1 MMPVAEQPAPA
12 RGQSVAGRTASPQR
26 ALPRRRTGRLAF
38 LRPFAH
44 PALYGVLVLW
54 LIATLGPYVVMAITS
69 FTPEKQLIAHGMSR
83 LPSQFTLQGYVDLF
97 TTTPFL
103 DYLRNSAITAVFTVL
118 FSLIVASAA
127 AISLSRFRFRGRTTL
142 LSALLIAQLFPAVLL
157 VIPLSTMLKSGHLLN
172 SKAGL
177 VLVYVTFATP
187 FATYLLKGF
196 LDGLPR
202 ELDEAATVDGC
213 SPWKMVWYIL
223 LPLMRPG
230 LTAAG
235 TYIFIFSWNE
245 FLYALTFT
253 SSSASQT
260 IPVGLE
266 LFIGDYQ
273 IRWDLL
279 TAGGVIAAIPVLIGF
294 MLVQRQLIGG
304 LASGAVKG

>member
-1 MMPVAEQPAPA
+1 MTVTDRTDATTMAMRLGAHAQVPRTRS
-12 RGQSVAGRTASPQR
+12 RGLLGALGR
-26 ALPRRRTGRLAF
+26 
-38 LRPFAH
+38 
-44 PALYGVLVLW
+44 PALYIVLVLW
-54 LIATLGPYVVMAITS
+54 LVATLGPYIVMALTS
-69 FTPEKQLIAHGMSR
+69 FTPEKQLIANGMSR
-83 LPSQFTLQGYVDLF
+83 FPTSFTVQGYVQLF

-103 DYLRNSAITAVFTVL
+103 AYMRNSAVTAVFSVV

-127 AISLSRFRFRGRTTL
+127 AISLSRFRFRGRTTVLSTL
-142 LSALLIAQLFPAVLL
+142 LVAQLFPAVLL
-157 VIPLSTMLKSGHLLN
+157 VIPLSTMLRSGHLLN

-213 SPWKMVWYIL
+213 TPWQMVLHIL
-223 LPLMRPG
+223 LPLLRPG

-253 SSSASQT
+253 SSSVSQT
-260 IPVGLE
+260 VPVGLE

-279 TAGGVIAAIPVLIGF
+279 TAGGVIAAVPVLIGF

-304 LASGAVKG
+304 LAAGAVKG